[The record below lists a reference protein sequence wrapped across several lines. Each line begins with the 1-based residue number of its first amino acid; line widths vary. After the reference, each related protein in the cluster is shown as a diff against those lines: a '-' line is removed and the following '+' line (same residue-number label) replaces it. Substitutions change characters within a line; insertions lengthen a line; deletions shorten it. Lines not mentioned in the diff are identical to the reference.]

1 MPRRLRLKEDQNWI
15 GKHNTE
21 ALQTLVTTLRAR
33 SGPTVIGKLAD
44 RTTITDL
51 KEQAEDG
58 LSHQRIDEELA
69 LATPEAFQITG
80 IKLSN
85 ATQSLLY

>member
-1 MPRRLRLKEDQNWI
+1 MEDQNWI
-15 GKHNTE
+15 GKRNTE
-21 ALQTLVTTLRAR
+21 ALQTLVATLRAR
-33 SGPTVIGKLAD
+33 SGPTVIGKLVD

-58 LSHQRIDEELA
+58 LLHQRIDEELA
-69 LATPEAFQITG
+69 LVTPEAFQITG